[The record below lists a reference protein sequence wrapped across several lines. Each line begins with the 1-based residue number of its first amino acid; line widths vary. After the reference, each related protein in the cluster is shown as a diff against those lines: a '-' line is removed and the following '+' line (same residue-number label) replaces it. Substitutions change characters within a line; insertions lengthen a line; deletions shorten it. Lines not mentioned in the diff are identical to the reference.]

1 MLGLTNL
8 HRIAAARG
16 DGLRP
21 ELLELLQRAN
31 VTAAA
36 NVVSL
41 DSYRKDGRQQ
51 SGPVPVTTPAGPM
64 PENVVPF
71 RTTVPQPAKKAAAPK
86 RQAPRKSRARR
97 LTGRIS

>member
-8 HRIAAARG
+8 HQIAAARG

-21 ELLELLQRAN
+21 ELLELLQRAAQ
-31 VTAAA
+31 AAP
-36 NVVSL
+36 NVVQL
-41 DSYRKDGRQQ
+41 DQYRSDGMQQ
-51 SGPVPVTTPAGPM
+51 AGPVPCQSFGGAL

-71 RTTVPQPAKKAAAPK
+71 RPAIKKTAVKKAAPK
-86 RQAPRKSRARR
+86 RQAPRKSRAKR